1 MVLSLFSQNQF
12 LSPIFLLPL
21 LFFLLERFLP
31 FFLHYNHIWLKKRHH
46 LSLGFYPSH
55 KTHCELKKKGEEEN
69 VLLQVCRIV
78 LFFIVAA
85 AVIHPP
91 SNHTRQ
97 RDKVNRI
104 YTFLKKVF
112 FACES
117 VICLNNRS
125 QKQAS
130 CPRHHSII
138 NSDNNIV
145 ECVFSSSFF
154 LSFQKT
160 RGFRSDETYSSMYF
174 RVAESNLLQ
183 KLPQLLFL
191 QLLLLSS
198 GKKLLNVTIHSL
210 ITDWLAGLAAMGR
223 ISFFCQP
230 KSTTSLHNI
239 VRLLLYRY
247 RRSNTNKIQI
257 SCSFFIAPFR
267 RLVAACSC
275 LCARDGSSSSSQEGI
290 GRERKED
297 SIFPFLLWVKE
308 EILTDWLT
316 D

>member
-1 MVLSLFSQNQF
+1 MNFQDPYIRALFSRAYLLEVNVASQMVLSLFSQNQF

-31 FFLHYNHIWLKKRHH
+31 FFSSLQSH
-46 LSLGFYPSH
+46 LVEKEAPLIAGFLSVSQNA
-55 KTHCELKKKGEEEN
+55 LWVKKKGEEEN

-104 YTFLKKVF
+104 YTFFKKAF

-198 GKKLLNVTIHSL
+198 GKKATKCHHSL
-210 ITDWLAGLAAMGR
+210 THYRLAGRACCHGKNKFFLPANEYYFSAQYSKVII
-223 ISFFCQP
+223 IS
-230 KSTTSLHNI
+230 L
-239 VRLLLYRY
+239 
-247 RRSNTNKIQI
+247 
-257 SCSFFIAPFR
+257 
-267 RLVAACSC
+267 
-275 LCARDGSSSSSQEGI
+275 
-290 GRERKED
+290 
-297 SIFPFLLWVKE
+297 
-308 EILTDWLT
+308 
-316 D
+316 